1 MWQGSQQLEGGGG
14 GESAALIIVCLFGI
28 APLKVDLPVHAWSP
42 NPTHR
47 QSVKKSLEDLGLE
60 YADLVLVHWPHAW
73 KPGTQEEDSSV
84 TLEETWCAAEGED
97 EELETTVDA
106 TGCHGDVMPHCK
118 RSHSY
123 QMPLPIPLSPSPKL
137 L

>member
-1 MWQGSQQLEGGGG
+1 MPAGWNILLCLQGRRKELFVVTKIWNDEHRPDVARFAAIRKEGR
-14 GESAALIIVCLFGI
+14 ERRPYNRVPFWHRASPSRSACSRVVA
-28 APLKVDLPVHAWSP
+28 

-97 EELETTVDA
+97 EELETSV
-106 TGCHGDVMPHCK
+106 
-118 RSHSY
+118 
-123 QMPLPIPLSPSPKL
+123 
-137 L
+137 